1 MTRDLAAAFDA
12 LSRAAMTPWPAER
25 FLFRAED
32 VDDRDQ
38 VLNVERI
45 EVVAGSL
52 EEAAAVMAESFP
64 GWQVQAVTERRM
76 AR

>member
-1 MTRDLAAAFDA
+1 MTRDLSAAFGA
-12 LSRAAMTPWPAER
+12 LSRAAVTPWPAER

-45 EVVAGSL
+45 EVVAESQ
-52 EEAAAVMAESFP
+52 EEASAVMAESFP
-64 GWQVQAVTERRM
+64 GWSVRALGVAV
-76 AR
+76 

>member
-1 MTRDLAAAFDA
+1 MTRDLSAAFGA
-12 LSRAAMTPWPAER
+12 LSRAALTPWPAER

-45 EVVAGSL
+45 EVVAEPA
-52 EEAAAVMAESFP
+52 EEAALVMAESFP
-64 GWQVQAVTERRM
+64 GWRVSALGV
-76 AR
+76 AS